1 MARRA
6 PAQGGF
12 TLLEVLVALAI
23 LGLAVVTLI
32 ELSSQSL
39 RLVKNS
45 GEHQQAVLLAD
56 RLLSEAQPTD
66 EAVDAGRDGTFNWE
80 RRTTLMPFPEVLT
93 PPGKEPPKLFAVTVA
108 VRWGANQGIELAT
121 FQTPAADTVT
131 IDQLSPAGTQQTTQ
145 HGTTPGTQTQ
155 SRPDRGRSRSEGK

>member
-1 MARRA
+1 MRRRA
-6 PAQGGF
+6 SAGF

-56 RLLSEAQPTD
+56 RLLRETQPTD
-66 EAVDAGRDGTFNWE
+66 EAVDAGQDGNFNWE
-80 RRTTLMPFPEVLT
+80 RRITLTPFPEVLT

-108 VRWGANQGIELAT
+108 VRWGANQTIELAT
-121 FQTPAADTVT
+121 FQTPTPDAVTV
-131 IDQLSPAGTQQTTQ
+131 DQLNQASAQQTTPQ
-145 HGTTPGTQTQ
+145 GTVPSTRTGGG
-155 SRPDRGRSRSEGK
+155 SK